1 MAKHVKRGPAPTVGI
16 VQQKIFGL
24 PVDTGI
30 IFSNYRG
37 LYKKRIEKRQREF
50 IVKLSFLKPFL
61 ESDEKILLITTGHSP
76 PTIFERMGF
85 GWLFV
90 YLKRSLLV
98 FTTRRIFHVPTTPIY
113 RYRTSIAQIS
123 YDGCQ
128 SLTIRGR
135 SLMVAYP
142 NTKAVD
148 TFFGMAGREKKK
160 IREILRNIPV
170 PGEQKSSPGR
180 VHLCPRCAAPLSSL
194 SRPLCHHCQLK
205 FKSKTMAT
213 LLALFLPGG
222 GYMYVRQPFLG
233 VMAALLELLLLVGI
247 GTMMKD
253 LVDEID
259 PDAALLAGAATLFI
273 LGKIFGIVH
282 ARVFTREFIPC
293 RKNISFQ
300 SLDMQAA

>member
-37 LYKKRIEKRQREF
+37 VYKKRIEKRQREF

-61 ESDEKILLITTGHSP
+61 EGDEKILLVTTGHSP
-76 PTIFERMGF
+76 PTIFEKMGL

-113 RYRTSIAQIS
+113 RYRTSIAQIR

-128 SLTIRGR
+128 SITMKGR
-135 SLMVAYP
+135 SLMVAYSDMKV
-142 NTKAVD
+142 TD
-148 TFFGMAGREKKK
+148 TFFGLAGREKKK
-160 IREILRNIPV
+160 IRQILKTLPAL
-170 PGEQKSSPGR
+170 GEQKTSSGR
-180 VHLCPRCAAPLSSL
+180 VHLCPRCAAPLSV
-194 SRPLCHHCQLK
+194 SRPICQHCQLK

-222 GYMYVRQPFLG
+222 GYFYVRQPFLG
-233 VMAALLELLLLVGI
+233 IMAAVLEGQLLVGI
-247 GTMMKD
+247 GILLKD
-253 LVDEID
+253 MLGGIG
-259 PDAALLAGAATLFI
+259 PDAFLLAGAAVLFI
-273 LGKIFGIVH
+273 LGKVLGIVH

-300 SLDMQAA
+300 ALDMQAA